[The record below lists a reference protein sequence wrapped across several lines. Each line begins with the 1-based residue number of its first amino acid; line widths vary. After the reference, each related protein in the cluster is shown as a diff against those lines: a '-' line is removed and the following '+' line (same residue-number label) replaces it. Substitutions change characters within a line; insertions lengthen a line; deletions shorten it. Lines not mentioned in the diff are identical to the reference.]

1 MTEYLDVFD
10 CFMEKTGTEER
21 KIVHSKG
28 LWHQTFHCWIIKKVK
43 NKIYVI
49 FQKRSEKKSDS
60 PNMLDITAAGH
71 LEVGETKED
80 GIREVKE
87 ELGINVPYGNLKYLG
102 IRIEVID
109 VPYFKNNEFQ
119 HVYLLEDNRNLEEYT
134 LQESEVAGLVAIELN
149 EGLKLLDGECSVLQC
164 ESVFLENGKK
174 VKKVINVRLEDII
187 PRLDNYYKKVFIMA
201 ERYFSNC
208 KYLSI

>member
-1 MTEYLDVFD
+1 MLYF
-10 CFMEKTGTEER
+10 
-21 KIVHSKG
+21 
-28 LWHQTFHCWIIKKVK
+28 K
-43 NKIYVI
+43 NVL
-49 FQKRSEKKSDS
+49 KRKSDS

-87 ELGINVPYGNLKYLG
+87 ELGINVPYSNLKYLG

-201 ERYFSNC
+201 ERYFQIVNIYQFNILWVVKAMLIILMRHVESE
-208 KYLSI
+208 KTLTKVFQQVIIRKH